1 MSKIKHAAKSLKT
14 FQGIHFDEYLDD
26 GGIADEL
33 NKWLIEV
40 SWEVANKG
48 LSSFLQSKKVNI
60 CCCFLSVGGIYTVI
74 RSKVPI
80 TKKEYGNNYICL
92 GPYNDSFVKTEVE
105 VSESKNEAIRETV
118 NEMRRF
124 GIHVR

>member
-1 MSKIKHAAKSLKT
+1 LI
-14 FQGIHFDEYLDD
+14 INYLFFY
-26 GGIADEL
+26 L
-33 NKWLIEV
+33 NKI
-40 SWEVANKG
+40 
-48 LSSFLQSKKVNI
+48 I
-60 CCCFLSVGGIYTVI
+60 SVGGIYTVI

-105 VSESKNEAIRETV
+105 VSEPKIDAVRETV

-124 GIHVR
+124 GIHVSLMKKMNMYID